1 MATPPPLI
9 RLRILPCSNVAFAVG
24 LSERLRSR
32 VETAGRVELSDAE
45 ASALVRTKVVH
56 IALIGGWIPFSVS
69 AAAPSPTYS
78 NVLNDAAATGRN
90 RPH

>member
-1 MATPPPLI
+1 M
-9 RLRILPCSNVAFAVG
+9 AFAVG

-69 AAAPSPTYS
+69 AALSPTFS
-78 NVLNDAAATGRN
+78 NVAY
-90 RPH
+90 